1 MPTCRANSAIIDFM
15 IIDGYSH
22 TATVD
27 ELKEYWEPKK
37 EYIEKDLWV
46 IRNFLSPEELFWLN
60 KEANDPNEWYTT
72 MRSPYGG
79 NTKNKFLGYIADY
92 DEFGNMLVPSQNSKY
107 RSLPIPIAPIER
119 RIESVVPKYFSG
131 AGALQSFFEVSD
143 EQIIAEL
150 GHNVD
155 YAMGWHY
162 ERDDSDDDTTQ
173 RTIVEKTKTDGK
185 RIVSQSKISGT
196 FSVYINDNF
205 DGGILKFKNKDYE
218 IKPEAGMIVNVPLY
232 KEFEHMVSKVTG
244 GNRHTLYGTSWDNI
258 DKRHISTDE
267 DC

>member
-1 MPTCRANSAIIDFM
+1 MGNMNPFSFETSI
-15 IIDGYSH
+15 
-22 TATVD
+22 D

-46 IRNFLSPEELFWLN
+46 IRNFLTDEELRWLN
-60 KEANDPNEWYTT
+60 EEANDPKDWYTT

-92 DEFGNMLVPSQNSKY
+92 DEFGNMLVPTTNSRY
-107 RSLPIPIAPIER
+107 RPLPIKAIEN
-119 RIESVVPKYFSG
+119 RIESVVPKHFGG
-131 AGALQSFFEVSD
+131 AGALQSFFEVPD

-162 ERDDSDDDTTQ
+162 ERDDSDDDITQ
-173 RTIVEKTKTDGK
+173 RTIVENSKTQGK
-185 RIVSQSKISGT
+185 RIMSEAKISAS
-196 FSVYINDNF
+196 FNVYINDNF
-205 DGGILKFKNKDYE
+205 EGGILQFKNKRYQ
-218 IKPEAGMIVNVPLY
+218 IRPERGMLVNIPLY
-232 KEFEHMVSKVTG
+232 KEFEHRVTKVTG
-244 GNRHTLYGTSWDNI
+244 GNRHTIYGRSWDNI
-258 DKRHISTDE
+258 DNKYVSTNE